1 MQLFD
6 TASKS
11 LVELPSPPAH
21 VGMYICGPTVYA
33 RAHVGNARPF
43 VLGMWLRS
51 WLRHSG
57 SQVTFVHNITDVND
71 RIYAAAPG
79 ASAALAEDATA
90 WYLEDVAALG
100 LGMPDH
106 MPRVTHFIPEI
117 VRFIED
123 LVVNGSAYAADGS
136 VYFRVGKDP
145 NYGSLSRQRVAE
157 VEDRQPNPAKEDPHD
172 FALWKATSEGE
183 DTAWDSPWGLGR
195 PGWHIECSV
204 MAEALLGE
212 QFELHGGGLD
222 IVFPHHDNELAQSR
236 ALGHSFARIWAHN
249 GMLRFTGTKMSKS
262 EGNTTTIQ
270 KVLKEWGAEVFLVF
284 LLSGHWRKPID
295 FSEESMAQA
304 AARAQTLRNA
314 FTLLPAP
321 CDESR
326 WAELAQ
332 ALDDDFDTPRALAVL
347 HRWASDGQLDLLR
360 RGLGIFGLASL
371 ASREQAPPELVALAE
386 RRQAARASR
395 DFEVADRLRGQ
406 IATAGWE
413 VRDVEG
419 GVTLV
424 PRRSEP
430 S

>member
-11 LVELPSPPAH
+11 LVELPPPPAR

-43 VLGMWLRS
+43 VLGMWLRA

-57 SQVTFVHNITDVND
+57 NQVTFVHNITDVND
-71 RIYAAAPG
+71 KIYEAAPG
-79 ASAALAEDATA
+79 ASAGLAEQATA
-90 WYLEDVAALG
+90 WYLEDVGDLG

-106 MPRVTHFIPEI
+106 VPRVTEFIPQIIE
-117 VRFIED
+117 FIEA
-123 LVVNGSAYAADGS
+123 LVANGSAYAAGGD
-136 VYFRVGKDP
+136 VYFRVAKAES
-145 NYGSLSRQRVAE
+145 YGSLSRQRVAE

-183 DTAWDSPWGLGR
+183 DTAWDSPWGRGR

-212 QFELHGGGLD
+212 EFELHGGGLD
-222 IVFPHHDNELAQSR
+222 IVFPHHENELAQSR
-236 ALGHSFARIWAHN
+236 ALGHRFARVWAHN
-249 GMLRFTGTKMSKS
+249 GMLRFTGAKMSKS
-262 EGNTTTIQ
+262 EGNTATLRE
-270 KVLKEWGAEVFLVF
+270 VLDTWGREVFLVF
-284 LLSGHWRKPID
+284 LLTGHWRKPID
-295 FSEESMAQA
+295 FSEESMAAA

-314 FTLLPAP
+314 FTLPAAP
-321 CDESR
+321 TDESR

-347 HRWASDGQLDLLR
+347 HRWASDGQLELLR

-371 ASREQAPPELVALAE
+371 AAREQAPPELLALAD
-386 RRQAARASR
+386 RRQAARAAR
-395 DFEVADRLRGQ
+395 DFTVADRLRAE
-406 IATAGWE
+406 IEAAGWE
-413 VRDVEG
+413 VRDDPD

-424 PRRSEP
+424 PRR
-430 S
+430 